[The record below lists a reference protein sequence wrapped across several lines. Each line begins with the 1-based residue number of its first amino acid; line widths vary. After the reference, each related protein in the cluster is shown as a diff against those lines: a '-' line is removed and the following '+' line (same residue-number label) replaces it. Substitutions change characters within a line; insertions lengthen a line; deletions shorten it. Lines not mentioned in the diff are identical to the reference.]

1 MPGTHRERV
10 ELPAPEKLAALGH
23 LAAAATL
30 GARGIGWRFADQFGG
45 HEAGHEKFAAMVVEF
60 NERALRI
67 RFRDHAES
75 ILVMLDLLPLGKC
88 LHDLPPYFQAGLR
101 VQPGHQPLAAQ
112 GYDRD
117 VRSGPGREPDLGLG
131 LETYDGFGLQAFGAL
146 ADLKLDRL
154 ALIQ

>member
-1 MPGTHRERV
+1 VVFKFGLFPRSLAGIERHPHSGTPQAPRRAALTVLDYYWGV
-10 ELPAPEKLAALGH
+10 ELAALGH

-88 LHDLPPYFQAGLR
+88 LHDLPPYFQAGVR
-101 VQPGHQPLAAQ
+101 VQPGHQPLAA
-112 GYDRD
+112 
-117 VRSGPGREPDLGLG
+117 
-131 LETYDGFGLQAFGAL
+131 
-146 ADLKLDRL
+146 LKDTT
-154 ALIQ
+154 AM